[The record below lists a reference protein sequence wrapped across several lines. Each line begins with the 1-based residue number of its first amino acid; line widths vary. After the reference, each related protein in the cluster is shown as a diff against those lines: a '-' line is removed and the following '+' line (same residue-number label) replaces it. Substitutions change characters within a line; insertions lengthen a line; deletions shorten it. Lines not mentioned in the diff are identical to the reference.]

1 MPNQTICSIG
11 HAQACVTKR
20 VQPASFLE
28 RDSAMSALKQKPAQ
42 NSSVFDG
49 FQTLFKPSASLFKPI
64 ETSQMSIAAA
74 FLDHTKQWLNNSIKK
89 MP

>member
-1 MPNQTICSIG
+1 
-11 HAQACVTKR
+11 
-20 VQPASFLE
+20 
-28 RDSAMSALKQKPAQ
+28 MSARNQKPAPK
-42 NSSVFDG
+42 SSVIDG

-64 ETSQMSIAAA
+64 ETSQMSIEAA